1 MKGFSW
7 VVALA
12 LVAALAGSTLGI
24 YWKNPANRPGLLQD
38 AGVGGTPIPPGS
50 SATRLAQMAQIITAM
65 DPKAV
70 SAIVY
75 ESDPQLAAA
84 LLSRMSSADAGKVL
98 AALPPTRAAKLISL
112 MSEGR

>member
-24 YWKNPANRPGLLQD
+24 YWKNPANRPQLWQSTLS
-38 AGVGGTPIPPGS
+38 AGAKAPAGS
-50 SATRLAQMAQIITAM
+50 SVARLNQMVQVMTAM

-84 LLSRMSSADAGKVL
+84 LLSRMSNTDAGKVL
-98 AALPPTRAAKLISL
+98 AALPPARAAKLISL